1 VALNS
6 LAVQERKKG
15 RLSGCTVQSLASSA
29 LGEPSLSRPQTHV
42 LGQELAVALLRQRL
56 QQPGRWAD
64 LAPYWRSLPPGAT
77 LYCKEL
83 ALPHH
88 AAELQDA
95 ALARPP
101 PALSARGCPLS
112 WPAEAPGCSCV
123 CS

>member
-1 VALNS
+1 L
-6 LAVQERKKG
+6 LCKEG
-15 RLSGCTVQSLASSA
+15 GLPGCTAQPLASA
-29 LGEPSLSRPQTHV
+29 LGEPSLSRPRPRV

-83 ALPHH
+83 ALPLH

-101 PALSARGCPLS
+101 PALGERGCVLS
-112 WPAEAPGCSCV
+112 WPADLPGCSCMRL
-123 CS
+123 